1 MNDDEYAITE
11 AELDEDML
19 ELYELASE
27 ARARAYAPYSGFR
40 VGAALRGRD
49 GRVFVGV
56 NVENA
61 SFPVTICAERGALM
75 SAVAEGVREF
85 DSLAVVTDAL
95 EPAAPCGMCRQML
108 AEFGLDLPILG
119 AGRDGPTHLIRLGDL
134 LPSAFTRDSF
144 ELRSLVMPAQG
155 ITNNET

>member
-1 MNDDEYAITE
+1 
-11 AELDEDML
+11 ML
-19 ELYELASE
+19 ELYELAHE

-49 GRVFVGV
+49 GQVFVGV

-75 SAVAEGVREF
+75 SAVAAGVREF

-119 AGRDGPTHLIRLGDL
+119 AGREGPTHLVRLRDL
-134 LPSAFTRDSF
+134 LPSAFTRSSF

-155 ITNNET
+155 VAATDT